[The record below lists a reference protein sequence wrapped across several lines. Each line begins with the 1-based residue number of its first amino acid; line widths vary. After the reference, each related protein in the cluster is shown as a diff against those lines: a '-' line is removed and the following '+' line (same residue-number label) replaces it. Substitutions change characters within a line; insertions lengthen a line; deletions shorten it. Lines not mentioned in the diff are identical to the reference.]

1 MSIQLYDPFINMD
14 FDGQVCFLTG
24 KEENEIKKIP
34 VFDNWIME
42 RYELYDKA
50 FMMLSENKILYRDM
64 VIPCSPEVT
73 EAINKLEEKIKIA
86 FETGYEAVLK
96 LEPILLFQW
105 IAKIMYGILYN
116 DVAYAKSQN
125 RLKDKPFHLSAYL
138 TRHIRTLNCMLQSLL
153 QPMDFTAVKWSL
165 AIVKVN
171 NSKDIFNYKDETKNF
186 NFSLAMNGFG
196 IISCLQDNGIN
207 QELHQPLLEKIGD
220 TNLHP
225 IQFEELWCKFLYSNF
240 LIKDKPEF
248 VFYRSKVNDIIEV
261 EVKTKLEGDPY
272 NEWDDKMFARVLA
285 EYWKPWG
292 LTVKEIKQIDGSNI
306 SYLWDDYN
314 NKVIDPSQ
322 VDLPY

>member
-1 MSIQLYDPFINMD
+1 MNIQLYDPFINMD

-24 KEENEIKKIP
+24 KEGNDVKKIP
-34 VFDNWIME
+34 VFDNWLME
-42 RYELYDKA
+42 RYELHDKA

-64 VIPCSPEVT
+64 LIPSSPEVE
-73 EAINKLEEKIKIA
+73 EAINKLEEKIEEA
-86 FETGYEAVLK
+86 FESGYETVLK
-96 LEPILLFQW
+96 LEPISLFQW
-105 IAKIMYGILYN
+105 MAKIMYGILYN
-116 DVAYAKSQN
+116 DVYYAKSQN
-125 RLKDKPFHLSAYL
+125 RLNDKPFQLSPYL

-153 QPMDFTAVKWSL
+153 QSMDFTAVKWSL
-165 AIVKVN
+165 AIVRVN

-186 NFSLAMNGFG
+186 NFSLVMNDFG
-196 IISCLQDNGIN
+196 IIACLQDNGIN

-225 IQFEELWCKFLYSNF
+225 IQFEELWSKFLYSNY
-240 LIKDKPEF
+240 LLKNKPEF
-248 VFYRSKVNDIIEV
+248 VFYRTTENNLIGV
-261 EVKTKLEGDPY
+261 EVKSKAEGDPY
-272 NEWDDKMFARVLA
+272 NKWDDKMFARVLA

-292 LTVKEIKQIDGSNI
+292 ITVKEIKQIDGSNL